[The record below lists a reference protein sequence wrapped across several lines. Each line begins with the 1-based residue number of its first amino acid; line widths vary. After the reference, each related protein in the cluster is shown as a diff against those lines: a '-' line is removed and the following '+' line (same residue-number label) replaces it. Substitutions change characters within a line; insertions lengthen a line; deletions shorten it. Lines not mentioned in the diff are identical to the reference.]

1 MAGECLVLDNKR
13 VLHGRE
19 VETDLIR
26 RLQGCYLGTGWVGGT
41 VFSPYRYLKYQNPVL
56 HGLRVTLD

>member
-41 VFSPYRYLKYQNPVL
+41 VFRPHRYLKYQNTV
-56 HGLRVTLD
+56 